1 MLISYLDTLQRQQP
15 PAGEHG
21 QTATHPVAI
30 EDEDYLEYEQGDLLE
45 LLDILPVLRRVEPF
59 LNSGGV
65 PLGDMAGY
73 EVEVTRT
80 QGVQTE

>member
-1 MLISYLDTLQRQQP
+1 MLISYLDTLQRQQS
-15 PAGEHG
+15 PAGEHD
-21 QTATHPVAI
+21 QAATHPVAI
-30 EDEDYLEYEQGDLLE
+30 EDKDYLEYEQGDLLE

-59 LNSGGV
+59 LDSGGV